1 MNWFA
6 RLYLIF
12 WIALITVEIVA
23 ARTSYVEMD
32 TMSELYWAAQDRWP
46 WLMRGLLTGG
56 LIVLWVH
63 LALKP
68 GTIK

>member
-12 WIALITVEIVA
+12 WIGLIVVEIVA
-23 ARTSYVEMD
+23 ATTSYVEMD
-32 TMSELYWAAQDRWP
+32 TMSELYWSAQAKYP
-46 WLMRGLLTGG
+46 WLMRSLLTVG
-56 LIVLWVH
+56 LVVLWVH

-68 GTIK
+68 GTVK